1 MIKVETA
8 WLRFIE
14 VVSVN
19 SLVKGRITN
28 YFAINKDLEIWILDK
43 DENLLCSGL
52 QKHWNEVFTY
62 STCSSISRHWEQFF
76 QNRLRKLFPPIVAS
90 MFMRFKRNL
99 QERYLDILG

>member
-1 MIKVETA
+1 MIKVEKA

-52 QKHWNEVFTY
+52 QKHWNCHSNEMKPLPILLAAVFLGAGN
-62 STCSSISRHWEQFF
+62 SSS
-76 QNRLRKLFPPIVAS
+76 KIVYGS
-90 MFMRFKRNL
+90 SFL
-99 QERYLDILG
+99 Q

>member
-1 MIKVETA
+1 MIKVEKA

-52 QKHWNEVFTY
+52 QKHWNCHSNEMKSLPILLAAVFLGTGN
-62 STCSSISRHWEQFF
+62 SSS
-76 QNRLRKLFPPIVAS
+76 KIVYGS
-90 MFMRFKRNL
+90 SFL
-99 QERYLDILG
+99 Q